1 MSRRC
6 LSSPLVLRS
15 RYVHSM
21 LSLPTEADG
30 NWPASSHHH
39 IGCYVV
45 ESFLLREA
53 GQNSRES
60 SCGWKR
66 VEESKIASNAE
77 QLWTLWIHL
86 SCIGLYSS
94 AVITEDNFFQ
104 KILMSK
110 PCRIFIWTDCCLSAK
125 QGRVQRDLVRA
136 NSIWIALQFHVQ
148 LIWQCIWT
156 WQVPNF
162 EACTLSCT
170 DLT

>member
-1 MSRRC
+1 M
-6 LSSPLVLRS
+6 LRS
-15 RYVHSM
+15 RYVRSTP
-21 LSLPTEADG
+21 SLPTEADG
-30 NWPASSHHH
+30 NWPASSHHY

-45 ESFLLREA
+45 ESFLLR
-53 GQNSRES
+53 GRTKQQSC
-60 SCGWKR
+60 CGWKR

-125 QGRVQRDLVRA
+125 QGRVQRDLLRA
-136 NSIWIALQFHVQ
+136 NSICRALQFHVQ
-148 LIWQCIWT
+148 LVAMHPELT
-156 WQVPNF
+156 GSQVWSLYLVLRRFDP
-162 EACTLSCT
+162 A
-170 DLT
+170 